1 MKKINNKD
9 MRHSKLKSGFL
20 KYIPLAGIAMLIFIF
35 VSCDGVLDVDNPN
48 SLVEEDINN
57 PAAAEGLANGALAT
71 TMRGIGYIHAA
82 NATVTDEV
90 RWTGSRDNWRDLS
103 LGRVADFNNEFI
115 DWSWPFITEARWTSD
130 LAINQLNQLRSEGTL
145 PRESDLARA
154 YLYSSLIRTVIAE
167 VHEDFVYSDRR
178 EPGTPFGSNN
188 MDQMFA
194 EAINNLGEA
203 LTIAQNVD
211 GSAGIE
217 LQRKILGLRA
227 RVYHARAVRASLSP
241 RGSSPANPLI
251 NDAAARADA
260 LAGLDLMS
268 EDYKWILDF
277 SSAQVNNQFSSEVV
291 SRGELTILE
300 SFDDPITNEQDPR
313 MEEIRADFYDASS
326 YGETHA
332 PITVISAREMHL
344 IIAEADLANSP
355 EDARTRLNM
364 LRSLN
369 NLPPIE
375 AGDNLLEMLIHERR
389 ANLFVQ
395 GKRLNDLYRFDIKAP
410 EWETSSSAYV
420 ETGLLF
426 PIPIQER
433 RANPNIGI

>member
-1 MKKINNKD
+1 
-9 MRHSKLKSGFL
+9 
-20 KYIPLAGIAMLIFIF
+20 
-35 VSCDGVLDVDNPN
+35 
-48 SLVEEDINN
+48 
-57 PAAAEGLANGALAT
+57 LANGALAT
-71 TMRGIGYIHAA
+71 TMRGIGYIYAA
-82 NATVTDEV
+82 NSTVTDEV
-90 RWTGSRDNWRDLS
+90 RWTGSRDNWNDLS

-130 LAINQLNQLRSEGTL
+130 LAINQLNELRSEGTL

-178 EPGTPFGSNN
+178 EPGTPFGSDN
-188 MDQMFA
+188 MDQMFT

-203 LTIAQNVD
+203 LQIAQNVG

-227 RVYHARAVRASLSP
+227 RVHHSRAVRASLTP

-260 LAGLDLMS
+260 LAALELMGQ
-268 EDYKWILDF
+268 DYKWILDF

-300 SFDDPITNEQDPR
+300 SFNDPITGEQDPR
-313 MEEIRADFYDASS
+313 MEEIRTDFYDAST

-332 PITVISAREMHL
+332 PITTISAREMHL
-344 IIAEADLANSP
+344 IIAEADLANAP
-355 EDARTRLNM
+355 EDARARLNT
-364 LRSLN
+364 LRSFN
-369 NLPPIE
+369 DLPPIE
-375 AGDNLLEMLIHERR
+375 AGDDLLEMLIHERR

-395 GKRLNDLYRFDIKAP
+395 GKRLNDMYRFDIKSP
-410 EWETSSSAYV
+410 EWQTSSSAYA

-433 RANPNIGI
+433 RANPNIAL